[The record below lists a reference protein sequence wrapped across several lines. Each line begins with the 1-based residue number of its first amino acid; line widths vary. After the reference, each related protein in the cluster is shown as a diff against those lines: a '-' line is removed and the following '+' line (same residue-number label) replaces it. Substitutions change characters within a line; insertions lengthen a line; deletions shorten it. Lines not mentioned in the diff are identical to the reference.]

1 MIVEEFCSFELYFVV
16 FNVPSG
22 DFSELSKVVSIM
34 VVEEFCLFGDSE
46 EVINDLVDIALIMNE
61 LSVDFGSLES
71 INVVS
76 VINFLLTV

>member
-1 MIVEEFCSFELYFVV
+1 MIVEEFGSFELYFVV

-22 DFSELSKVVSIM
+22 DFSELSKFVSIM